1 MLVVIDLCIDT
12 FFQLFIFV
20 FIFFEFAMYVFVR
33 QCVNAKEYIT
43 ACESGRVHGPLIGAK
58 IYSRERKEG
67 VVEEE
72 TSRSQDISGWFVV
85 SPYSRPLN
93 TFL

>member
-1 MLVVIDLCIDT
+1 
-12 FFQLFIFV
+12 
-20 FIFFEFAMYVFVR
+20 MYVFVR